1 MPPITIR
8 SVPIVRSSTGKKNSG
23 RSDSNNLE
31 RSYQICKAA
40 LESTVKRT
48 DTANS
53 GKQSPDSDA
62 SLVTSSVA
70 SPGSPEVNPPQD
82 DNIETSE
89 ISSCQM
95 VANFVN
101 IQGTESMNQLLLTT
115 CSPPAAVINT
125 VSSSVNFEASNLSP
139 ITEISSVDTVVVE
152 SEKEI
157 SMLETADA
165 LNDLVCSV
173 DVLVD
178 SQENEE
184 SSKSPDDNAMSVD
197 LELESVPNEAAIDSS
212 ELLENEI
219 TVEPPLEILTN
230 NAVVDSISA
239 SSPIESTIEL
249 IPELDSDKVPVSS
262 GSETSPDEMTVECPS
277 EIISNEIT
285 IDSPLAMLPNEM
297 DVDSSSDMPSNQII
311 AESPSEIL
319 SSEATEN
326 SPSCSVPNETALES
340 PSEISDEM
348 TGESQEMLSSE
359 MTVDSLTDLS
369 PEMVDDSPKE
379 SLPNITSDSISQSL
393 PNDCSEN
400 SSLEIINNEMSI
412 DPPEL
417 VDCVN
422 RLESSSSESLTLP
435 MSSDNPSVSED
446 LVIDLEGNNSPAI
459 AVVSECSLSE
469 KNLIEE
475 DSVEN
480 SAFPDEKAI
489 LQSSDELISNNSVD
503 EANNS
508 CSTLMQNDAN
518 SVPSECLD
526 SDSLSMQPSYNV
538 SLFFVALQCLLFK
551 CIILM

>member
-40 LESTVKRT
+40 LESNVKRT
-48 DTANS
+48 ETAKS
-53 GKQSPDSDA
+53 GKLSPDSDA

-70 SPGSPEVNPPQD
+70 SPGSPELNPSQD

-95 VANFVN
+95 VANFIN
-101 IQGTESMNQLLLTT
+101 IEGPEPMNQLLLTT

-125 VSSSVNFEASNLSP
+125 VSSSVNNFEVSNLSP

-173 DVLVD
+173 DVLID
-178 SQENEE
+178 SQENVE
-184 SSKSPDDNAMSVD
+184 SLKSPDNAISVN
-197 LELESVPNEAAIDSS
+197 LEAESVPNETTIESS
-212 ELLENEI
+212 ELLKNET
-219 TVEPPLEILTN
+219 TVESPLVMLSN
-230 NAVVDSISA
+230 DAVVDSVSA
-239 SSPIESTIEL
+239 SPAVESTVEL
-249 IPELDSDKVPVSS
+249 IGELDSDKITVSS
-262 GSETSPDEMTVECPS
+262 VSETSPDEMTVECPS
-277 EIISNEIT
+277 EINSNEMIV
-285 IDSPLAMLPNEM
+285 DSPLAMLPNEM
-297 DVDSSSDMPSNQII
+297 DVDSSSDIPSNQII
-311 AESPSEIL
+311 AESPSEML

-326 SPSCSVPNETALES
+326 SPSDSVPNEAIVES

-369 PEMVDDSPKE
+369 LEMVDDSPKE
-379 SLPNITSDSISQSL
+379 SLPNITSDSITQSL

-400 SSLEIINNEMSI
+400 STSEMVNHEMAV

-417 VDCVN
+417 VECVN
-422 RLESSSSESLTLP
+422 RLESSSESLTLP
-435 MSSDNPSVSED
+435 MSSDNPSESED
-446 LVIDLEGNNSPAI
+446 LVIDLEVSNPSAI
-459 AVVSECSLSE
+459 AVTSECSLPE
-469 KNLIEE
+469 KNLTEE

-480 SAFPDEKAI
+480 FASPDDKAI
-489 LQSSDELISNNSVD
+489 LQSSDELISNTSVD

-508 CSTLMQNDAN
+508 CSTLMQNEAN
-518 SVPSECLD
+518 SIPSECLD

-538 SLFFVALQCLLFK
+538 SLFFVALEYLLF
-551 CIILM
+551 